1 MSAPAPPAPAPPAP
15 APAPPPSQQKREV
28 WLINMRV
35 DAATALARQRTLLSM
50 AETFLERAGNG
61 GTTSILR
68 CILVVG
74 DEQTTAPRITTSG
87 ATASDGVLLLD
98 TSAATPNTFVLNMFF
113 IFEGEGRVK
122 RTILRS
128 LCELDAASWW
138 QHACTEVQAC
148 SLALLLSR
156 LLEVRTSTIYS
167 KWLGEEQKP
176 LEYLRRRVADIAP
189 EKRVTAGLDLLGPA
203 RRAPAQLPTP
213 AALALLPGPP
223 PDHKEAGPSEQP
235 RPLPARVPHPEVRPG
250 HQLASLLAWD
260 GELSQA
266 VAADRA
272 TKLLALLAG
281 VMEENAVLKIEAAS
295 RAESEAKQVSK

>member
-1 MSAPAPPAPAPPAP
+1 
-15 APAPPPSQQKREV
+15 
-28 WLINMRV
+28 MRV
-35 DAATALARQRTLLSM
+35 DAATALARMRTLQGM
-50 AETFLERAGNG
+50 AETFLQRAGTG

-68 CILVVG
+68 CVLVVG

-87 ATASDGVLLLD
+87 ASASDGVLLLD
-98 TSAATPNTFVLNMFF
+98 TSDAAPATPSTFVLNMFF
-113 IFEGEGRVK
+113 VFEGEGRVK
-122 RTILRS
+122 RTISRS

-138 QHACTEVQAC
+138 QLTCTEMQAL
-148 SLALLLSR
+148 SVALLLSR
-156 LLEVRTSTIYS
+156 LLEVRTSTIWS

-189 EKRVTAGLDLLGPA
+189 EHRVTAGLDLLGPA
-203 RRAPAQLPTP
+203 RCAHAQLPIP
-213 AALALLPGPP
+213 AAPALLLGPP

-235 RPLPARVPHPEVRPG
+235 RPLPARVPHPDVQPA
-250 HQLASLLAWD
+250 HQLAALLAWD

-272 TKLLALLAG
+272 TKILALVAG

-295 RAESEAKQVSK
+295 RARAESEAKQVSK

>member
-1 MSAPAPPAPAPPAP
+1 MSAPAPARASKAT
-15 APAPPPSQQKREV
+15 PPSQQKHEV
-28 WLINMRV
+28 WLISLRV
-35 DAATALARQRTLLSM
+35 DAATAVARMRTLQGM
-50 AETFLERAGNG
+50 AETFLQRAGNG

-98 TSAATPNTFVLNMFF
+98 TSAATPSTFVLNMFF

-138 QHACTEVQAC
+138 QLACAEMQAL
-148 SLALLLSR
+148 SVALLLSR
-156 LLEVRTSTIYS
+156 LLEVRTSTILS

-189 EKRVTAGLDLLGPA
+189 ENRVTAGLDLLGPA
-203 RRAPAQLPTP
+203 RCAPAQLPIP
-213 AALALLPGPP
+213 AAPALLLGPP

-235 RPLPARVPHPEVRPG
+235 RPLPARVPHPDVQPA
-250 HQLASLLAWD
+250 HQLAALLAWD

-272 TKLLALLAG
+272 TKLLALIAG